1 MIAPTFFTR
10 PDAFENLDLFKTRNS
25 HANFQKRQQ
34 ESKNVYAISSD
45 QWYCFDY
52 PIKNSFTCEQH
63 VSTGSAS
70 G

>member
-34 ESKNVYAISSD
+34 ESKNVYAISLD
-45 QWYCFDY
+45 LWYCFVY
-52 PIKNSFTCEQH
+52 PIKK
-63 VSTGSAS
+63 
-70 G
+70 